1 MARPALEVADLFRD
15 HGPAWREANRG
26 HVSLGQLKVMSAIED
41 CRTAALGGHVARCEN
56 QRCGFTSIAYNSCRN
71 RHCPKC
77 QGAAAREWMAARE
90 ADLLPVPYFHVVFTL
105 PAEIGDI
112 AYQNKAVIYDL
123 LFRASS
129 ETMLTIAAD
138 PKHLGARIG
147 ITAVL
152 HTWGSA
158 MTHHP
163 HVHMIVPGG
172 GISLGG
178 DRWIAARPNFFLP
191 VLVLSRLFRRLML
204 EKLVAAHAAS
214 KLTFF
219 GTHAALA
226 DAVRFAAFLAPLKN
240 KRWFVYAKQP
250 FAGPRA
256 VLAYLSRYTHR
267 VAISNSRL
275 LNTDGKTVTFRVKN
289 YRVDGVARYTTMTL
303 DIAEFIRRFLLHVLP
318 KGQHRIRHYGLFANG
333 TRVDNIA
340 LARKLI
346 GVTAAEIANA
356 AAEPMHDEEATER
369 KAGDSRARASHT
381 DLSVLRQQNAHHRGL
396 PARPDASAQSL
407 AVPAIDPDR
416 YVMTMLV
423 EAQRNDDASSWSPAS
438 LADPLPIRRRRSCR
452 AARSHSPTAPS
463 RPVARPSLAKHKP
476 SRRDHHFARQRPN
489 AQIPIA
495 IAAPP
500 PVNLPRVP
508 SLQASGRRPR
518 CPWHRPR
525 RPASGTLNK
534 LYRLAMSA

>member
-1 MARPALEVADLFRD
+1 
-15 HGPAWREANRG
+15 
-26 HVSLGQLKVMSAIED
+26 
-41 CRTAALGGHVARCEN
+41 
-56 QRCGFTSIAYNSCRN
+56 
-71 RHCPKC
+71 
-77 QGAAAREWMAARE
+77 MAARE

-172 GISLGG
+172 GISLVE
-178 DRWIAARPNFFLP
+178 IADCSAAQLLP
-191 VLVLSRLFRRLML
+191 AGAGALSA
-204 EKLVAAHAAS
+204 VPS
-214 KLTFF
+214 
-219 GTHAALA
+219 A
-226 DAVRFAAFLAPLKN
+226 DAGEACCCTRGQQAHVLRHARGTRRCCGFAAFLAPLKN
-240 KRWFVYAKQP
+240 KHWFVYAKEP

-267 VAISNSRL
+267 VAISNSWL
-275 LNTDGKTVTFRVKN
+275 LKTDGKTVTFRVKN

-318 KGQHRIRHYGLFANG
+318 KRQHRIRDYGLFANG

-340 LARKLI
+340 LARELI

-356 AAEPMHDEEATER
+356 AAAPMHDQQPTNAEPATAEPESTHR
-369 KAGDSRARASHT
+369 PVRAAAAKCASSRSSSAARRPGTKPRRARHRSGSIRH
-381 DLSVLRQQNAHHRGL
+381 DNA
-396 PARPDASAQSL
+396 
-407 AVPAIDPDR
+407 
-416 YVMTMLV
+416 
-423 EAQRNDDASSWSPAS
+423 
-438 LADPLPIRRRRSCR
+438 RRS
-452 AARSHSPTAPS
+452 TAK
-463 RPVARPSLAKHKP
+463 R
-476 SRRDHHFARQRPN
+476 
-489 AQIPIA
+489 
-495 IAAPP
+495 
-500 PVNLPRVP
+500 
-508 SLQASGRRPR
+508 
-518 CPWHRPR
+518 
-525 RPASGTLNK
+525 
-534 LYRLAMSA
+534 